1 MEGGSSEM
9 QTFDGFLFLSADGIP
24 YNSMN
29 SRLSNSAVYMGM
41 NGASFQGGNLIK
53 DHCSSVSLM
62 LLMLLTA
69 CLLSQCRQ
77 KIGKKYLVM

>member
-1 MEGGSSEM
+1 M

-53 DHCSSVSLM
+53 DHCSSVSFNSSFM
-62 LLMLLTA
+62 SFESVNDDDKMA
-69 CLLSQCRQ
+69 
-77 KIGKKYLVM
+77 KYILVMRSNTS